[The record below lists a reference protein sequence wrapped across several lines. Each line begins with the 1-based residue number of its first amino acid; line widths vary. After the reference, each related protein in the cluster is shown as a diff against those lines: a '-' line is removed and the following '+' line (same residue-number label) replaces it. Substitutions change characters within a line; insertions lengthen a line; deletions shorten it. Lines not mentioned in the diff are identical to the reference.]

1 MIYKKSKQTM
11 NFRVSLSKE
20 QSTLLEKT
28 HINNIGG
35 LKFHFSDANCNLKV
49 KFDNN
54 KNISFDSIQSLP
66 LSIEEKL
73 GNDGIYEHLQLER
86 QQLSTIMVY
95 FFCLLY
101 PECGMPTPGIEN

>member
-1 MIYKKSKQTM
+1 M

-54 KNISFDSIQSLP
+54 KNISFDSIQSL
-66 LSIEEKL
+66 S
-73 GNDGIYEHLQLER
+73 
-86 QQLSTIMVY
+86 
-95 FFCLLY
+95 
-101 PECGMPTPGIEN
+101 